1 MSITI
6 GSLSLSTLNA
16 QPYGYDESNTT
27 RGFTARSWA
36 VSGIVTPAQ
45 WLSLIGIYDTWRNLK
60 INESPAV
67 ETGVVGATVALSG
80 KGPGGQVW
88 TNIPCWFK
96 NAPDGDQRGSYIAV
110 SFLLIDAN
118 QALQVLIKTQE
129 QDAGEEELDL
139 GTFTI
144 NGVVLKLKK
153 PPDAY
158 EFTPTLEQTANGS
171 HYVAGSLS
179 ATLIKDIEGE
189 TNLSGW
195 NSIRSWYQ
203 AIVQSTP
210 AKNTYFPVTPPTA
223 AAENKIV
230 SGAKTVVYI
239 VSVRLALVK

>member
-1 MSITI
+1 MSVTI
-6 GSLSLSTLNA
+6 GSLALSTLNA
-16 QPYGYDESNTT
+16 QPYGYDESDTA
-27 RGFTARSWA
+27 RGLTARSWA
-36 VSGIVTPAQ
+36 ISGVVTPAE
-45 WLSLIGIYDTWRNLK
+45 WLSLLAIYDSWRDLK

-67 ETGVVGATVALSG
+67 ETGIVGATVTLSG
-80 KGPGGQVW
+80 KGPGGQTW
-88 TNIPCWFK
+88 TNVSCWFSEAPSGQQQGAYIIVSCSLV
-96 NAPDGDQRGSYIAV
+96 NAAE
-110 SFLLIDAN
+110 
-118 QALQVLIKTQE
+118 ALQVLVKGQE
-129 QDAGEEELDL
+129 QESGEEDLDL

-144 NGVVLKLKK
+144 SGVSLKLKK
-153 PPDAY
+153 PSDAY

-171 HYVAGSLS
+171 HYIAGSLS

-210 AKNTYFPVTPPTA
+210 AKNTYFPITPPTA
-223 AAENKIV
+223 AAESKIV